1 MPSLST
7 RSGFNPPVMVVQ
19 HLLSSSLAAASY
31 GGGYGSIT
39 EYSYFDFN
47 AIEFNEIA
55 GATITT
61 RNASDVEVTSG
72 VRGVHGRTDQA
83 INSHTTTQLDKCYVT
98 LPAGEYIFDID
109 TIQDNGNQST
119 EVSLFND
126 TTSEVLV
133 RIVGAEIYI
142 NNNFTPK
149 RFSLSAQSNLKIR
162 ILLAD
167 SVSPSLNNKG
177 SKSGQNA
184 NGELTRISSWKFTK
198 IG

>member
-1 MPSLST
+1 
-7 RSGFNPPVMVVQ
+7 V
-19 HLLSSSLAAASY
+19 
-31 GGGYGSIT
+31 
-39 EYSYFDFN
+39 
-47 AIEFNEIA
+47 
-55 GATITT
+55 
-61 RNASDVEVTSG
+61 
-72 VRGVHGRTDQA
+72 
-83 INSHTTTQLDKCYVT
+83 
-98 LPAGEYIFDID
+98 GEYIFDID
-109 TIQDNGNQST
+109 TIQDNGNHST

-133 RIVGAEIYI
+133 RMMGAEIYI

-167 SVSPSLNNKG
+167 SVPPNIQNKG